1 MTTEALA
8 VPGENVAPD
17 VAASASVGSAIG
29 TEEVSTGLALG
40 WSSGATCSS
49 LAINVVGILLL
60 PFMTSRLGMAAA
72 TAGAIISLNK
82 FLGIGF
88 DPLFGFL
95 SDRTRTSLGRRRPYL
110 LLGSVLIAVSLVA
123 LFLPPEL
130 SSPSFAMIYFGIAL
144 TIFGA
149 GYAAFR
155 VPYLTMSAEM
165 TTSSY
170 VRARMISFKV
180 VAISLGSLLGLS
192 LAPGLVDH
200 FGSDRAS
207 YGKAAIVLAACSL
220 AAGLICFISTRR
232 ARFALRIEHSRSS
245 LLANLRSLLAN
256 APLAAIVGS
265 KFIVAV
271 GITFQFSCVAYFVT
285 LVTHQ
290 RVAVVSLYF
299 LIQTVIS
306 VVTQPF
312 WLGLVRSRGKRLTF
326 CLASLIYVVGN
337 LGWLGVA
344 ATGSTPL
351 LVVTALVVGV
361 AGGGTQLTIEAML
374 PDVMSL
380 DAARTGLRR
389 EGVIAAL
396 FSVAEK
402 LSSGIAIVMLGG
414 FLSLAGFIHSTHDV
428 AQPASARDA
437 IVLSIS
443 VIPSLA
449 VLISCLL
456 IYRWGLRDPRVSES
470 LRSEPLP

>member
-1 MTTEALA
+1 MTTEALPLAAEEPSAA
-8 VPGENVAPD
+8 VTPGRD
-17 VAASASVGSAIG
+17 
-29 TEEVSTGLALG
+29 EVSTSLALG
-40 WSSGATCSS
+40 WSTGATCSS
-49 LAINVVGILLL
+49 LAINVVGVLLL
-60 PFMTSRLGMAAA
+60 PFMTSRLGMAAGA
-72 TAGAIISLNK
+72 AGVIISLNK

-95 SDRTRTSLGRRRPYL
+95 SDRTRSSLGRRRPYL
-110 LLGSVLIAVSLVA
+110 LFGSVLIAASLLA
-123 LFLPPEL
+123 LFLPPEI
-130 SSPSFAMIYFGIAL
+130 PGPGFAMLYFGAAL
-144 TIFGA
+144 TAFGA

-165 TTSSY
+165 TKSPY

-180 VAISLGSLLGLS
+180 VAISVGSLLGLS
-192 LAPGLVDH
+192 LAPGLVDL

-207 YGKAAIVLAACSL
+207 YGKAAAVLAGCSL
-220 AAGLICFISTRR
+220 ASGLICFVSTRR
-232 ARFALRIEHSRSS
+232 ARFALRIEHVRSS
-245 LLANLRSLLAN
+245 LLANLHSLLAN

-271 GITFQFSCVAYFVT
+271 GITFQYSCVAYFVT

-299 LIQTVIS
+299 LIQTVMS
-306 VVTQPF
+306 VLTQPF
-312 WLGLVRSRGKRLTF
+312 WLRLVRVRGKRLTF
-326 CLASLIYVVGN
+326 CFSSLIYVLGN

-344 ATGSTPL
+344 ATGSTTL
-351 LVVTALVVGV
+351 LVMTALVVGV

-380 DAARTGLRR
+380 DSARTGLRR

-402 LSSGIAIVMLGG
+402 LSSGIAIVMLGA
-414 FLSLAGFIHSTHDV
+414 FLSLAGFVHSTHDV
-428 AQPASARDA
+428 AQPASAREA

-449 VLISCLL
+449 VFISGLL
-456 IYRWGLRDPRVSES
+456 IYRWGLREPS
-470 LRSEPLP
+470 LREPFQNEQRP